1 MNEPES
7 RNISPSLE
15 VILARPRGYCAGVD
29 RAIDIVDLALELYG
43 PPVYVRHEIVHNS
56 HVVSALRERGAV
68 FVEDLDGVP
77 EESVLVLSAH
87 GVAPAVREAAMA
99 RRLKVIDATCPL
111 VTKVHLEALRMEKE
125 GYTIVLIGHRGH
137 TEVEGTMG
145 HVPSSIIL
153 VQSAAEVAELVV
165 PDPERVA
172 YLTQTT
178 LSIDE
183 CAETVAA
190 LKARFPS
197 LRSPSSDSICYA
209 TQNRQNAVKAVVP
222 RIDLLLVVGSR
233 QSSNSNRLREAGEI
247 RGVTSHLIDSSED
260 IQPEWLV
267 GKNRIGVTAGA
278 STPEYL
284 VEEVLTRLRSEGGR
298 VVEFEVVPE
307 DVNFNLPKNLL
318 QDLNAD
324 PRGDM
329 LLLQA
334 GRSHGGR
341 ARDGGA

>member
-1 MNEPES
+1 MNQPDP
-7 RNISPSLE
+7 RLDIF
-15 VILARPRGYCAGVD
+15 LARPRGYCAGVD

-56 HVVSALRERGAV
+56 HVVGALRERGAV
-68 FVEDLDGVP
+68 FVEELSGVP
-77 EESVLVLSAH
+77 EEAVLVLSAH
-87 GVAPAVREAAMA
+87 GVAPTVREEAAA

-111 VTKVHLEALRMEKE
+111 VTKVHLEALRMEKD

-145 HVPSSIIL
+145 HVPRSIVL
-153 VQSAAEVAELVV
+153 VQNAAEVADLVV
-165 PDPERVA
+165 PDPDRVA

-178 LSIDE
+178 LSLDE

-190 LKARFPS
+190 LKARFPK

-222 RIDLLLVVGSR
+222 KIDLLLVVGSR

-247 RGVTSHLIDSSED
+247 RGVTSYLIDTAED
-260 IQPEWLV
+260 IRPEWLAAA
-267 GKNRIGVTAGA
+267 KRIGVTAGA

-284 VEEVLTRLRSEGGR
+284 VEEVLARLRSEGGK
-298 VVEFEVVPE
+298 VVEFEVIPE
-307 DVNFNLPKNLL
+307 AVNFNLPKNLL
-318 QDLNAD
+318 EDLKGD
-324 PRGDM
+324 PRGEM
-329 LLLQA
+329 LLLSA
-334 GRSHGGR
+334 GRSLAGR
-341 ARDGGA
+341 ARGPSDKPNG

>member
-1 MNEPES
+1 MPTTEPRVE
-7 RNISPSLE
+7 I
-15 VILARPRGYCAGVD
+15 ILARPRGYCAGVD

-68 FVEDLDGVP
+68 FVEELTGVP

-87 GVAPAVREAAMA
+87 GVSPSVREVAAA
-99 RRLKVIDATCPL
+99 RRLRVIDATCPL
-111 VTKVHLEALRMEKE
+111 VTKVHLEALRMEKD

-145 HVPSSIIL
+145 HVPRSVVL
-153 VQSAAEVAELVV
+153 VQSAAEVADLVV
-165 PDPERVA
+165 ADPERVA

-178 LSIDE
+178 LSLDE
-183 CAETVAA
+183 CAETVLA

-222 RIDLLLVVGSR
+222 KIDLLLVVGSR
-233 QSSNSNRLREAGEI
+233 QSSNSNRLREVGEN
-247 RGVTSHLIDSSED
+247 RGVRSFLIDTALD
-260 IQPEWLV
+260 IQPEWLSGV
-267 GKNRIGVTAGA
+267 GRIGVTAGA

-284 VEEVLTRLRSEGGR
+284 VEEVLSRLRSEGGQ
-298 VVEFEVVPE
+298 VLEIEVIPE
-307 DVNFNLPKNLL
+307 AVNFNLPKNLL
-318 QDLNAD
+318 DDLQHD
-324 PRGDM
+324 PRGEM
-329 LLLQA
+329 LLLSA
-334 GRSHGGR
+334 GRSAGGR
-341 ARDGGA
+341 ARPSGG

>member
-1 MNEPES
+1 MNEPDS
-7 RNISPSLE
+7 MNPAPQLE
-15 VILARPRGYCAGVD
+15 IILARPRGYCAGVD

-43 PPVYVRHEIVHNS
+43 PPVYVRHEIVHNR

-87 GVAPAVREAAMA
+87 GVAPAVREGAMA

-125 GYTIVLIGHRGH
+125 GYTIILIGHRGH

-145 HVPSSIIL
+145 HVPRSIIL
-153 VQSAAEVAELVV
+153 VQNATEVADLVV

-178 LSIDE
+178 LSLDE

-190 LKARFPS
+190 LKARFPK

-247 RGVTSHLIDSSED
+247 RGVTSYLIDRAED
-260 IQPEWLV
+260 IQPEWLEGV
-267 GKNRIGVTAGA
+267 TRIGVTAGA

-284 VEEVLTRLRSEGGR
+284 VEDVLARLRSAGGH
-298 VVEFEVVPE
+298 VVEFVVVPE

-318 QDLNAD
+318 DDLNED
-324 PRGDM
+324 PRGEM
-329 LLLQA
+329 FLLQA
-334 GRSHGGR
+334 GRSSQGR
-341 ARDGGA
+341 ARNGGT